1 VEIKLQHLIHVVG
14 RNLICRN
21 LIVQNF
27 FFFRKQ
33 WIHGQE
39 SSPTTMRF
47 MFLYMKQRQQPDE
60 AKQRATHRER
70 KQSIHLGDGAD
81 QEGRGKDGRG
91 DFLGL
96 VDLMWRQHEKLDSK
110 KQSLGSLDTSDIFV
124 IRPGS
129 HKAHMQSGFG
139 PCSKHKFRCQFYKGF
154 TSISR
159 GNSTP

>member
-1 VEIKLQHLIHVVG
+1 
-14 RNLICRN
+14 
-21 LIVQNF
+21 
-27 FFFRKQ
+27 
-33 WIHGQE
+33 
-39 SSPTTMRF
+39 
-47 MFLYMKQRQQPDE
+47 MKQSRGQHTQGTE
-60 AKQRATHRER
+60 AEHPSWRR
-70 KQSIHLGDGAD
+70 AD

>member
-60 AKQRATHRER
+60 AKQRATHTGNGSRASILETEQIKKGGAKTVEVISWVLWIYVEAAREVG
-70 KQSIHLGDGAD
+70 Q
-81 QEGRGKDGRG
+81 QEAITR
-91 DFLGL
+91 
-96 VDLMWRQHEKLDSK
+96 
-110 KQSLGSLDTSDIFV
+110 
-124 IRPGS
+124 
-129 HKAHMQSGFG
+129 
-139 PCSKHKFRCQFYKGF
+139 
-154 TSISR
+154 IS
-159 GNSTP
+159 